1 MIAWGLVGKAWA
13 GEFPTPTNS
22 EPRGEPPS
30 PQVAAEGFKLPP
42 GFQVS
47 VLAAEPEIRQPI
59 SMAHDYRGRLWVAE
73 NYTYAENQVGFARQF
88 NDRIVILT
96 DDDQDG
102 RAEQRTVFWDQAKLL
117 TSALPGRGGVFLMCP
132 PQLLFVP
139 DRNGDDVPD
148 GPPEVV
154 LDGFT
159 TTTGNRHTWANGLK
173 WGPDG
178 WLWGRVGISSGAQ
191 MGVPGASPEARV
203 EMRGGIW
210 RYHPERRVVESVCQ
224 GTTNPWGMDWN
235 ELGEPFF
242 INTVIGHLWH
252 AIPGAHFQR
261 MHGEDVHPQSYAL
274 IPQHAD
280 HYHFD
285 TGAGWT
291 KSRAAYDGSS
301 FASGSDALGGGHA
314 HCGLMIYLGANWP
327 ESTRGRLF
335 TINFHGRRLNEE
347 RLERVGSGYVGFHEP
362 DFLSVGDPW
371 FRGIDLL
378 YGPEGGVI
386 LSDWSDTGE
395 CHDQDGVHRS
405 SGRLYRVT
413 YGTPARVPV
422 GDWARQSPVKWLP
435 RVFSTN
441 EWVARQARQ
450 RLADLVAAGAPGE
463 PLQNE
468 LKASFPRMKS
478 PAQKLQALWAWHATG
493 GKSTEWLLELSS
505 DSEESIRSWAVRL
518 LVDDWPMDDPAGRPT
533 QVAAQ
538 RHQAEQPDSPAVVQ
552 RLVELAEKD
561 PSGLVRLYVA
571 SSLQRLAYSDRRRVA
586 AALLRRSEDAR
597 DPNLPPLIWLGVVP
611 LVEADPAVAIAL
623 ARDSRVPLVREWI
636 ARRLGEGLEQN
647 PEALGKLLAA
657 VNDASPEAQGDVLR
671 GVRAALRGWRKAP
684 APLGWTAFA
693 SRARS
698 AGGESVGQV
707 QELDVVFGE
716 GRALEEVRRVVLDP
730 QAGPWVRRQALKT
743 LLEAQPEFLRP
754 VLRTAADDGILRA
767 AALQGLLDVGDPEA
781 AALTVTRYQW
791 VGLEERPALVGALVA
806 RPESAAALV
815 EALASGA
822 IPKADL
828 TPFHARQILGFKK
841 AALSAR
847 LTDVWGLAVQPVAD
861 KEPLKQRYRD
871 LVRENSPP
879 VDLVQGHRVYQRV
892 CASCHKL
899 YGEGGVVGPD
909 LTGSGRA
916 DLDYLLDHV
925 VDPSSLV
932 PADYRLTILTLKDGR
947 VLNGVLKAQSPRT
960 VTLQTQNEVLVLE
973 RTEVV
978 EQDQPA
984 QSLMPEGLLES
995 LPLPDARNL
1004 LAYLRHPTPV
1014 SLPATGV
1021 AP

>member
-1 MIAWGLVGKAWA
+1 M
-13 GEFPTPTNS
+13 TTNS

-42 GFQVS
+42 GYQVS

-59 SMAHDYRGRLWVAE
+59 SIAHDFRGRLWVAE
-73 NYTYAENQVGFARQF
+73 NYTYAESQIGFARQF
-88 NDRIVILT
+88 NDRIVILA

-102 RAEQRTVFWDQAKLL
+102 RVDRRTVFWDQAKFL

-148 GPPEVV
+148 GPPEVL
-154 LDGFT
+154 LDGFN

-178 WLWGRVGISSGAQ
+178 WLWGRVGISSGAH
-191 MGVPGASPEARV
+191 MGVPGATPEARV

-210 RYHPERRVVESVCQ
+210 RYHPERRVVEAVCQ

-261 MHGEDVHPQSYAL
+261 MHGEDVHPHSYVL

-301 FASGSDALGGGHA
+301 FAAGSDALGGGHA

-335 TINFHGRRLNEE
+335 TINFHGRRLNQE

-371 FRGIDLL
+371 FRGIDVL

-395 CHDQDGVHRS
+395 CHDHDGVHRS

-413 YGTPARVPV
+413 YGTPTRVPV
-422 GDWARQSPVKWLP
+422 ADWVRQGPGEWLP

-450 RLADLVAAGAPGE
+450 RLADLVAAGAPGG
-463 PLQNE
+463 PLQKE
-468 LKASFPRMKS
+468 LKTAFDRAKTASE
-478 PAQKLQALWAWHATG
+478 KLQALWAWRATG
-493 GKSTEWLLELSS
+493 GASPEWLLELTS
-505 DSEESIRSWAVRL
+505 DSHESIRSWAVRL
-518 LVDDWPMDDPAGRPT
+518 LVDDWPLDDPAGRPT

-538 RHQAEQPDSPAVVQ
+538 RSQAGQSPSRAVVQ
-552 RLVELAEKD
+552 RLVELAGKD

-571 SSLQRLAYSDRRRVA
+571 SALQRLSYPDRVRVA
-586 AALLRRSEDAR
+586 TALLSRAEDAR
-597 DPNLPPLIWLGVVP
+597 DPNLPPLIWLGIVP
-611 LVEADPAVAIAL
+611 LVEADPSAAIAL
-623 ARDSRVPLVREWI
+623 ARDSQLPQVREWI
-636 ARRLGEGLEQN
+636 ARRMGEGLEQH
-647 PEALGKLLAA
+647 PEELGRLFAALQES
-657 VNDASPEAQGDVLR
+657 SPAAQGDVLR
-671 GVRAALRGWRKAP
+671 GLRAALRGWRKAP
-684 APLGWTAFA
+684 APPGWSAFA
-693 SRARS
+693 GRVRASGGDS
-698 AGGESVGQV
+698 AGLM
-707 QELDVVFGE
+707 QELEVLFGE
-716 GRALEEVRRVVLDP
+716 GRALEEVRRVVLDS
-730 QAGPWVRRQALKT
+730 QAGPWERRQALKT
-743 LLEAQPEFLRP
+743 LLEARPEFLRA
-754 VLRTAADDGILRA
+754 VLRTAADDGILRS
-767 AALQGLLDVGDPEA
+767 AALLGLLEVGDPEA
-781 AALTVTRYQW
+781 AKLTVSRYQW

-806 RPESAAALV
+806 RPDSATALV

-828 TPFHARQILGFKK
+828 TPFHARQILGFKN
-841 AALSAR
+841 AELSAR
-847 LTDVWGLAVQPVAD
+847 LTEVWGLAVQPVAD
-861 KEPLKQRYRD
+861 KERIKQHFRE
-871 LVRENSPP
+871 LARENSPP
-879 VDLVQGHRVYQRV
+879 VDLIQGQQVYQRV

-947 VLNGVLKAQSPRT
+947 VLNGVLKQQTPRT

-973 RTEVV
+973 RSEVL
-978 EQDQPA
+978 EQEQPA

-995 LPLPDARNL
+995 LAPGDARNL

-1014 SLPATGV
+1014 PLRRSDAT
-1021 AP
+1021 P